1 MNEDKNEGSENEDC
15 EELEKA
21 TQNVHVNVSYCI
33 FISACINSSVPELLN
48 KLKTKVSD
56 QSYKTCLE
64 RLKLQIL
71 HYIQGSELFA
81 VHVAVIYFQEELPHF
96 ET

>member
-1 MNEDKNEGSENEDC
+1 MPKLFFCHCCFTDVEMNEDKNEGSENEDC

-33 FISACINSSVPELLN
+33 FISACINPSVPELLD

-56 QSYKTCLE
+56 QSNKTCLE
-64 RLKLQIL
+64 CLKLQIL
-71 HYIQGSELFA
+71 D
-81 VHVAVIYFQEELPHF
+81 
-96 ET
+96 

>member
-1 MNEDKNEGSENEDC
+1 MSKLFFCHCCFTDVEMNEDKNEGSENEDC

-33 FISACINSSVPELLN
+33 FISACINPSFPELLD

-56 QSYKTCLE
+56 QSNKT
-64 RLKLQIL
+64 
-71 HYIQGSELFA
+71 F
-81 VHVAVIYFQEELPHF
+81 
-96 ET
+96 

>member
-33 FISACINSSVPELLN
+33 FIPACTCINPSVPELLG

-56 QSYKTCLE
+56 QSNKT
-64 RLKLQIL
+64 
-71 HYIQGSELFA
+71 F
-81 VHVAVIYFQEELPHF
+81 
-96 ET
+96 